1 MPGSGPVVATM
12 SLKDR
17 SGPGPSV
24 AGVRHSAR
32 ALWEAELAWV
42 ATCRSRATL
51 ESYRH
56 AISKFDP
63 GLPDHWA
70 TLLDATLRARLAK
83 RAPTRNRRRHIPLV
97 VVGAG
102 GR

>member
-1 MPGSGPVVATM
+1 MPGSGPVVAAM
-12 SLKDR
+12 SLNDR

-24 AGVRHSAR
+24 AGVRHSTR

-42 ATCRSRATL
+42 AACRSRATL

-70 TLLDATLRARLAK
+70 TLLHATLRARLERPPA
-83 RAPTRNRRRHIPLV
+83 RTRRRHIRLA
-97 VVGAG
+97 VVGAQV
-102 GR
+102 R